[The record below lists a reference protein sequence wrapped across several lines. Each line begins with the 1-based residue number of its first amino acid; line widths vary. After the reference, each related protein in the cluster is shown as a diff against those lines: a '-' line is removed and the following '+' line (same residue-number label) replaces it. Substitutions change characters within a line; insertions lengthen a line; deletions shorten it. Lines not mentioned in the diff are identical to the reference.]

1 MAATMPASST
11 RRATPTGTIRSQRI
25 GRTRTTSTPTLGSRA
40 RPKCRAPGGRAG
52 RNGSRVCRGR
62 KWRRRRW
69 ERLRRAMRHSA
80 KPQGPMFWRHEANAS
95 SRSVLTEEAAMEVL
109 DLTGRKGLVV
119 GIANEHSLA
128 WAAAEHFRSAGA
140 ELAVTYLNDK
150 AKPYVE
156 PLAHQ
161 VEAKIF
167 LPCDVVAPGQLDAV
181 FDAIKAQ
188 WGRLDFLFHSIA
200 WARKDDLHGRLVDCS
215 ADGFAE
221 SMLVSCHS
229 LIRMA
234 KLAEPLMDKGG
245 SVMTVSYYGAEKV
258 VDHYNVMGP
267 VKAALEASVRYL
279 AHELGPRSIRVN
291 AISAGAVATRAASGI
306 EHFDE
311 ILNETARRAPL
322 RRTVD
327 SCEIGRTALL
337 LASDYTTAVTGEV
350 LYVDGGFHIEG
361 MVFH

>member
-1 MAATMPASST
+1 
-11 RRATPTGTIRSQRI
+11 
-25 GRTRTTSTPTLGSRA
+25 
-40 RPKCRAPGGRAG
+40 
-52 RNGSRVCRGR
+52 
-62 KWRRRRW
+62 
-69 ERLRRAMRHSA
+69 
-80 KPQGPMFWRHEANAS
+80 
-95 SRSVLTEEAAMEVL
+95 MEVI
-109 DLTGRKGLVV
+109 DLNGRKGLIV

-128 WAAAEHFRSAGA
+128 WSAAQHFRSAGA

-156 PLAHQ
+156 PLARA
-161 VEAKIF
+161 VEAALF
-167 LPCDVVAPGQLDAV
+167 LPCNVMTAGQVDAV
-181 FDAIKAQ
+181 FDAVKAK

-200 WARKDDLHGRLVDCS
+200 WARKDDLAGRLTDCS
-215 ADGFAE
+215 AEGFVE

-229 LIRMA
+229 FIRMA

-245 SVMTVSYYGAEKV
+245 SLMTLSFYGAEKV

-279 AHELGPRSIRVN
+279 AHELGPKRIRVN

-311 ILNETARRAPL
+311 LLNETVRKAPL

-327 SCEIGRTALL
+327 SCEVGRAALM
-337 LASDYTTAVTGEV
+337 LASDYTTAITGEA
-350 LYVDGGFHIEG
+350 LHVDGGFHVEG